1 MGVMSK
7 IPPAKPED
15 FYYIPVYDDM
25 EECIQKVDDYILK
38 QGQEVYILDARAG
51 IYMITINRYNKNY
64 DMFLIGN
71 IGSKGS
77 GGIIEELKS
86 KENIKLL
93 LLNNERN
100 LNWQTPLDVIKYVK
114 ENYNKTDEIE
124 IFDVYEKWYGEKY
137 EK

>member
-51 IYMITINRYNKNY
+51 IYMIPINRYNKNY